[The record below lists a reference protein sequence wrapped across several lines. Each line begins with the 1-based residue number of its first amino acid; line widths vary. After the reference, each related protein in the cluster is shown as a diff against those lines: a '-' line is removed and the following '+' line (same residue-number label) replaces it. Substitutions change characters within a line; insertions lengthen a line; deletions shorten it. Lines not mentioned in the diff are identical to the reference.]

1 MQAFDTRI
9 KKQRAQWNSLYSLVY
24 NLYNSTDKPSQVL
37 RTWTQSGICTGVDFG
52 GGLGMGNRFCHGYHD
67 AVSCNHLQMHLVWK
81 DPYETMSQ
89 VEQNLDPA
97 MSPESHP
104 RAPNGSWVFCHGG
117 ALNFVKCLT
126 SQNPSF
132 FLITKVQ
139 AKWQISIKS
148 LFKLQ
153 LDFWVAIRCSIM
165 VYCWRVT
172 VTLRYTTRILQ
183 LLLHA
188 TTHGSR

>member
-1 MQAFDTRI
+1 MIFGTKTSCKPLTQELKSKGHNGT
-9 KKQRAQWNSLYSLVY
+9 LYSLVY
-24 NLYNSTDKPSQVL
+24 NCYNSTDKPSQVL

-89 VEQNLDPA
+89 VEQTLDPV

-117 ALNFVKCLT
+117 ALSFAKCLT
-126 SQNPSF
+126 SQTPSF
-132 FLITKVQ
+132 FLGTSKVTNFNKEPFQ
-139 AKWQISIKS
+139 ATVWLLSSNQVLNHSILLKS
-148 LFKLQ
+148 
-153 LDFWVAIRCSIM
+153 DCH
-165 VYCWRVT
+165 T
-172 VTLRYTTRILQ
+172 
-183 LLLHA
+183 
-188 TTHGSR
+188 